1 MKEKVH
7 SFELPDRHKSII
19 KVVGVGGGGSNAVN
33 FMYGQGIKD
42 VEFVVCNTDSQAL
55 EKSPVPTR
63 LQIGK
68 ALTEGLGAGANPTK
82 GRDAAVE
89 SEDDIRA
96 TIAID
101 NTKMVF
107 ITAGMGGG
115 TGTGAAP
122 VIARVAKEQGLLTVG
137 IVTSPF
143 AFEGPRKRKQ
153 AEVGI
158 SEMKEYCD
166 TVLVILNDKIR
177 EMFGNMSIK
186 EAYAQA
192 DMVLTTAARSIAEVI
207 TRHAEVNVDFEDVKT
222 VMQNSGTAVLGSA
235 EVSGED
241 RAIRAAQQALASPL
255 LDNREIRGAQKI
267 LLSIISGDS
276 PSMTMDEFAAISE
289 YIQEQAGE
297 NADIIYGNSIDPSL
311 GDKISVTVIATG
323 FEDEHSKKV
332 ELAKVKD
339 LDTGHIV
346 LPVHRTPPPTP
357 PSAMEEGNKVPT
369 PLPVAPLAQEL
380 PVSEPVPLANTVL
393 PPVVVEDNLP
403 KNEPVAPKNEPVVRP
418 ETPREVLPLD
428 DNINIQPASRNPY
441 DQGLVQ
447 SERERELQRQLF
459 ELKAQQRR
467 KEVLGNA
474 GHGQEMPRA
483 WDNEMKQ
490 SLDQP
495 AYMRQERKLNNV
507 PNSNQSNVSRY
518 TLGENNDLSSNNK
531 YLSDNVD

>member
-68 ALTEGLGAGANPTK
+68 TLTEGLGAGANPSK
-82 GRDAAVE
+82 GHDAAIE
-89 SEDDIRA
+89 SEQDIRD
-96 TIAID
+96 TIAKD

-122 VIARVAKEQGLLTVG
+122 VIARVAKEHGLLTVG

-158 SEMKEYCD
+158 SEMKQYCD

-235 EVSGED
+235 ELSGED

-255 LDNREIRGAQKI
+255 LDNREIRGAQRI

-297 NADIIYGNSIDPSL
+297 NADIIYGNSIDPTL

-323 FEDEHSKKV
+323 FEDESIKKV
-332 ELAKVKD
+332 EFAKVKD

-346 LPVHRTPPPTP
+346 LPVQRTPVQPVVEEIKTPPP
-357 PSAMEEGNKVPT
+357 V
-369 PLPVAPLAQEL
+369 AQES
-380 PVSEPVPLANTVL
+380 PIVEPVVNTAV
-393 PPVVVEDNLP
+393 PPVVIEDNLP
-403 KNEPVAPKNEPVVRP
+403 KNEPIIPKNEPVVRP
-418 ETPREVLPLD
+418 ETPREILPLD
-428 DNINIQPASRNPY
+428 NNQPSHRQPY
-441 DQGLVQ
+441 DNGNTQ
-447 SERERELQRQLF
+447 SEREKELQKQLF

-467 KEVLGNA
+467 KEILGNIQT
-474 GHGQEMPRA
+474 GQAQDMPRA
-483 WDNEMKQ
+483 WDNETRQ
-490 SLDQP
+490 SLDMP

-507 PNSNQSNVSRY
+507 QNSNQSNVSRY
-518 TLGENNDLSSNNK
+518 TLGENNDLNSNNK